1 MANPIIFMEITYFQY
16 QYNEVYFNKILLRA
30 FLIITISLL
39 IFIPPSRVGDLFVVD
54 SIYDTAAVAYR
65 RIY

>member
-30 FLIITISLL
+30 FLII
-39 IFIPPSRVGDLFVVD
+39 IPPRRVGDLFVVD

>member
-39 IFIPPSRVGDLFVVD
+39 IFIPPRRVGDLFVVD